1 MALGCNAEKKEP
13 APAAKMS
20 EEQERGRRAFAAT
33 CTVCHEIQSSAAKQG
48 PSLQGLFKKRSL
60 PSGAPANDDRVR
72 DAILY
77 GRRDMPAYQYF
88 FNDQQINDV
97 IAYLHTL

>member
-1 MALGCNAEKKEP
+1 
-13 APAAKMS
+13 MS
-20 EEQERGRRAFAAT
+20 EEQERGRRVFVTT
-33 CTVCHEIQSSAAKQG
+33 CTACHEIQSSAAKQG
-48 PSLQGLFKKRSL
+48 PSLQGLFRKRSL

-97 IAYLHTL
+97 ISYLHTL

>member
-1 MALGCNAEKKEP
+1 MALGCTAEKREP
-13 APAAKMS
+13 PPPPKMS
-20 EEQERGRRAFAAT
+20 AEAERGRSVFVTACVA
-33 CTVCHEIQSSAAKQG
+33 CHEIQSSAAKQG

-60 PSGAPANDDRVR
+60 PSGAPSNDDRVR

-77 GRRDMPAYQYF
+77 GRRDMPAYQYL